1 MEIVEGTNLTLR
13 KWGYLFWT
21 TLLIGTIAGML
32 TGAIIKAYDDNFV
45 FLGVAVGAY
54 EWVFMIFGASMI
66 SVLSQMGFFA
76 YLTVRFIALGFFRRK
91 MIYWTILQCLFVLI
105 AIVDLAYIRYSNYEG
120 ADRSLISFCIMPI
133 IILLVSAGIAYWK
146 VKLTNR
152 TAFVPTLFFM
162 SVVTILEA
170 VPAFSLDETG
180 SSYAIFMIVPLLV
193 CNAWQIMQLHK
204 IVETTKKS

>member
-1 MEIVEGTNLTLR
+1 
-13 KWGYLFWT
+13 
-21 TLLIGTIAGML
+21 
-32 TGAIIKAYDDNFV
+32 
-45 FLGVAVGAY
+45 
-54 EWVFMIFGASMI
+54 
-66 SVLSQMGFFA
+66 
-76 YLTVRFIALGFFRRK
+76 
-91 MIYWTILQCLFVLI
+91 
-105 AIVDLAYIRYSNYEG
+105 
-120 ADRSLISFCIMPI
+120 MPI